1 MQSPRWTCGLCR
13 WQTVQIHIVTN
24 KNGAECVKWKYTRTT
39 HKFLLHRWMLLPED
53 SYSDLMGLRRLSS
66 VPPGFL
72 HAFFPLKSDSQ
83 TKYKAIL
90 CTQKCARAN
99 CIKERCLY
107 SSCSTIWILQKLI
120 LLKQTFPKTEGRDTI
135 NSLLTEGSLGV
146 SQESSYSCSP
156 WVLLNSL
163 IPNILSRKHLYWIIK
178 RQQILLLGLE
188 HREKSHGW
196 GQ

>member
-39 HKFLLHRWMLLPED
+39 HKFLLHRWMLPPED

-90 CTQKCARAN
+90 CAQKCARVN

-107 SSCSTIWILQKLI
+107 SPCSTIWILQKLV
-120 LLKQTFPKTEGRDTI
+120 LLKQTFPKTDLWIPSTVGWLREI
-135 NSLLTEGSLGV
+135 WV
-146 SQESSYSCSP
+146 SHRSQA
-156 WVLLNSL
+156 
-163 IPNILSRKHLYWIIK
+163 IPVVREYFSTHWYQTYYLENIYT
-178 RQQILLLGLE
+178 G
-188 HREKSHGW
+188 
-196 GQ
+196 